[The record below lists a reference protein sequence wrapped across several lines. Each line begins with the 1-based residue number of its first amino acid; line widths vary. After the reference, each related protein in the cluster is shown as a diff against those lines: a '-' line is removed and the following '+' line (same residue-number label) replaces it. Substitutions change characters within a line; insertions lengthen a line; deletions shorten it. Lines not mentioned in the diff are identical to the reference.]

1 MSDYKLELNNEEQ
14 LRKAYMPFLQHGG
27 LFVATGKN
35 HVQQKLGDEVML
47 AVQLPKDTDVTLVKG
62 CVVWLSPP
70 RGSAHSEAG
79 FGVQFVEDKSHLR
92 NRIET
97 MLGHLV
103 QSDAP
108 TSTI

>member
-1 MSDYKLELNNEEQ
+1 MSDYRLNFSNEEQ
-14 LRKAYMPFLQHGG
+14 VRKAYMPFVQQGG
-27 LFVATGKN
+27 LFVATGKRQ
-35 HVQQKLGDEVML
+35 VQHQLGDQVML
-47 AVQLPKDTDVTLVKG
+47 SVTLPKDTEATLVKG
-62 CVVWLSPP
+62 KVVWLSPP

-79 FGVQFVEDKSHLR
+79 FGVQLLEDKSHLR

-97 MLGHLV
+97 LLGHLV